1 MVKRIVPFL
10 MLALCFSTVHAGY
23 ADGLISA
30 GEYES
35 GVEWFSSTLIV
46 NGGGA
51 DEIFV
56 RYAARLEVRSTS
68 SPLGL
73 DVGGIMDI
81 ALTNT
86 SRMDYYG
93 GLTQELSLFKNATTY
108 LYGGRI
114 DYISSHQLVQ
124 WLNGEPFGQHIII
137 DCQLGWSWILN
148 NQQKV
153 GIAGM
158 WRDGSAFNIR
168 FLNDAD
174 YDPVWANVNVM
185 PEPASMFLLGLGGL
199 LLRRKK

>member
-1 MVKRIVPFL
+1 
-10 MLALCFSTVHAGY
+10 
-23 ADGLISA
+23 
-30 GEYES
+30 
-35 GVEWFSSTLIV
+35 
-46 NGGGA
+46 
-51 DEIFV
+51 
-56 RYAARLEVRSTS
+56 
-68 SPLGL
+68 
-73 DVGGIMDI
+73 VGGILDI

-86 SRMDYYG
+86 SHMDYYG
-93 GLTQELSLFKNATTY
+93 GVTQELSLFKNATAY

-153 GIAGM
+153 GITGI

-174 YDPVWANVNVM
+174 YDPVWENVNII
-185 PEPASMFLLGLGGL
+185 PEPATFLLIGLGGL
-199 LLRRKK
+199 WIRRNRNS